1 VPRIEE
7 TQPTPSLEVR
17 DLELVLALA
26 EAKTTVR
33 AASRLH
39 VTQSA
44 VSRGLLSLEDRLGVP
59 LFERKRQGLS
69 PTPAGQK
76 LLDGAG
82 PLLAQLVALEQ
93 ATRAPDAPPEHVRV
107 VCECY
112 TAYRWLPS
120 ALRELMADDSR
131 LRVDIAFEHT
141 ASPVEA
147 LLAGEIDVALL
158 TTARIGR
165 GLLEEPLFS
174 DEIVIVLAPR
184 HPLAART
191 VLRPGDLRAHTILS
205 STNTPVA
212 ESRWYFGQV
221 FGRDA
226 SRVVPRLEVLRLPL
240 TEAVIDAARAGL
252 GLAIM
257 SEWIAEP
264 YLAAGDLVVKRLHGR
279 ALRRDWRLAYRPEA
293 APAARRL
300 SALLRTR
307 APRLQRVAR

>member
-1 VPRIEE
+1 M
-7 TQPTPSLEVR
+7 
-17 DLELVLALA
+17 ALA
-26 EAKTTVR
+26 ESKTTVR
-33 AASRLH
+33 AAARLH

-44 VSRGLLSLEDRLGVP
+44 VSRGLLGVEDRLGVR
-59 LFERKRQGLS
+59 LFERSRQGLS

-76 LLDGAG
+76 LLEGAG

-93 ATRAPDAPPEHVRV
+93 ATRTPEAPPTRVRV

-120 ALRELMADDSR
+120 ALSGLTEEDRR
-131 LRVDIAFEHT
+131 LSVEIGFEHT
-141 ASPVEA
+141 TSPVEA
-147 LLAGEIDVALL
+147 LLEGEIDVALL

-174 DEIVIVLAPR
+174 DEIVILLAPR
-184 HPLAART
+184 HPLATRS
-191 VLRPGDLRAHTILS
+191 VLRASDLRAHTILS
-205 STNTPVA
+205 STNTPAA

-226 SRVVPRLEVLRLPL
+226 PRVMPRLDVLRLPL

-257 SEWIAEP
+257 SEWIAAP
-264 YLAAGDLVVKRLHGR
+264 YLAAGDLLVKRLHGR
-279 ALRRDWRLAYRPEA
+279 ALHRHWRIAYRPEVA
-293 APAARRL
+293 AAARKL
-300 SALLRTR
+300 SALLRAR
-307 APRLQRVAR
+307 APQLGLAREHSSAARR

>member
-1 VPRIEE
+1 
-7 TQPTPSLEVR
+7 VR
-17 DLELVLALA
+17 DLELVMALA

-44 VSRGLLSLEDRLGVP
+44 VSRGLLSVEDRLGVR
-59 LFERKRQGLS
+59 LFERGRQGLS
-69 PTPAGQK
+69 LTPAGKK

-93 ATRAPDAPPEHVRV
+93 AARAPEAPPQRVRV

-120 ALRELMADDSR
+120 ALRGLSADDGR
-131 LRVDIAFEHT
+131 LQVEIGFEHT
-141 ASPVEA
+141 GSPVEA

-174 DEIVIVLAPR
+174 DEIVIVLSPR
-184 HPLAART
+184 HLLASRAA
-191 VLRPGDLRAHTILS
+191 LRANDLRTHTLLG
-205 STNTPVA
+205 STNTPAA

-226 SRVVPRLEVLRLPL
+226 PRVMPRLDVLRLPL

-279 ALRRDWRLAYRPEA
+279 ALRRQWRMAYRREA
-293 APAARRL
+293 ALAARKL
-300 SALLRTR
+300 SALLRAR
-307 APRLQRVAR
+307 APQLQQAREHAVVARR